1 MRLTIRASMKSILRL
16 TAMMTILLAR
26 DAGAQFL
33 QYTPPGGPEE
43 KPESRQAQ
51 LEREIRNARYHLGP
65 VRIAPWAALHDLAY
79 VRSILSAG
87 QTLPN
92 DFTAT
97 AGAGFRAYLH
107 NGPRAIWTAQVL
119 PEYVWWQRES
129 ERRRLDGR
137 YLLGYSGFFNH
148 VTLEVRAGRE
158 QQQQLVHPE
167 VTVPVSSRRDGGEA
181 RAEVRIA
188 GAFSAFAAASFN
200 RQNHLVEDLGVSSAQ
215 ALRLLDADE
224 RITRAGVR
232 WHPDPQWSV
241 ALGAE
246 HTQVDFLHGTLDR
259 SNVGTAPMTEI
270 RFQGL
275 HVGFQAD
282 AAARSLEAS
291 RGAEFVPYHKVTG
304 NAALLLGSE
313 GHLGATIYTSRNLVY
328 SLSPAYA
335 YLDDQRLGTAL
346 TLRLG
351 RRTRGRLFF
360 EEGKNDYTAF
370 SAGTPRRRED
380 VSSYG
385 GSLTFGLRGGL
396 TLGLQGV
403 RSQFNSNLAGGDH
416 SYTSVGATI
425 NLVGFQ

>member
-1 MRLTIRASMKSILRL
+1 MRLKIRVSMKLILCL
-16 TAMMTILLAR
+16 TALILLTR

-43 KPESRQAQ
+43 KPESRQTQ
-51 LEREIRNARYHLGP
+51 LEREIKDARYHLGP
-65 VRIAPWAALHDLAY
+65 VRIAPWVALHDLAY
-79 VRSILSAG
+79 VRSILSTG
-87 QTLPN
+87 QSLPN

-119 PEYVWWQRES
+119 PEYVWWQRDAG
-129 ERRRLDGR
+129 RRRLNGR
-137 YLLGYSGFFNH
+137 YLLSYSGFFNR

-158 QQQQLVHPE
+158 QQQQFVNPE

-181 RAEVRIA
+181 RTEMKIS

-200 RQNHLVEDLGVSSAQ
+200 RQNHLVEDLGVPSTQ

-224 RITRAGVR
+224 RTARAGVR

-246 HTQVDFLHGTLDR
+246 RSQVDFLHGTLDR
-259 SNVGTAPMTEI
+259 SNAGTAPVTEI

-275 HVGFQAD
+275 HAGFQAD
-282 AAARSLEAS
+282 AAARSLEAR

-328 SLSPAYA
+328 SLSPLYA
-335 YLDDQRLGTAL
+335 YLSDQRLGTAL

-351 RRTRGRLFF
+351 RRTRGRLFV
-360 EEGKNDYTAF
+360 EGARDDYTAF
-370 SAGTPRRRED
+370 SPSTPQRRED

-385 GSLTFGLRGGL
+385 GSLVFGLRGGL

-403 RSQFNSNLAGGDH
+403 RSQFKSNLAGGDRA
-416 SYTSVGATI
+416 YTSVGATI